1 MCIANIVTK
10 RKVTFDS
17 LICKCKNINDI
28 DSTKPTL
35 IIGWEEVKSIYGKD
49 ISILEKQIN
58 EKVFWTFDKTERRN
72 DYEKDINAFY
82 YFIIKDLIKNVKYS
96 FINVITAQYSLIKRF
111 LNFVKGNKT
120 KYIYIDNNRFVFIY
134 CDGVVCGISLDDLR
148 YMDINVNKCLNILKS
163 NSNNHIVEN
172 DSFLSIKLKRIIG
185 DDKMIIPYLYSI
197 I

>member
-1 MCIANIVTK
+1 M
-10 RKVTFDS
+10 
-17 LICKCKNINDI
+17 
-28 DSTKPTL
+28 
-35 IIGWEEVKSIYGKD
+35 
-49 ISILEKQIN
+49 EKQIN

-96 FINVITAQYSLIKRF
+96 FINVITARYSLIKRF
-111 LNFVKGNKT
+111 LNFVKGDKT
-120 KYIYIDNNRFVFIY
+120 KYIYIDNSRFVFIY

>member
-17 LICKCKNINDI
+17 LICKCKSINDI

-120 KYIYIDNNRFVFIY
+120 KYIYIDSNRFVFIY

>member
-17 LICKCKNINDI
+17 LICKCKSINDI

-72 DYEKDINAFY
+72 DYEKDIFTFISFSIGFY
-82 YFIIKDLIKNVKYS
+82 LLF
-96 FINVITAQYSLIKRF
+96 
-111 LNFVKGNKT
+111 
-120 KYIYIDNNRFVFIY
+120 
-134 CDGVVCGISLDDLR
+134 
-148 YMDINVNKCLNILKS
+148 
-163 NSNNHIVEN
+163 
-172 DSFLSIKLKRIIG
+172 
-185 DDKMIIPYLYSI
+185 
-197 I
+197 